1 MPICRKAKKN
11 PSLLPPKHEFVRL
24 IIKSAYESV
33 KHCRVRDTLTL
44 IRERFWILRGCEA
57 VKQVIRKCVI
67 CLRIDGTP
75 YKSQSFPDLPCG
87 RVSEDPPLTH
97 VGLYFVSPLN
107 VDNGNPDEN
116 NSTKVYIYLFTY
128 ASTRAVHLELSKSLN
143 VQGFLLTSRR
153 FTSRRGLPATL
164 TSDNARTF
172 KSSSKEIR
180 KITTSNEVVRYLDNN
195 NVYSIGFR

>member
-1 MPICRKAKKN
+1 MDF
-11 PSLLPPKHEFVRL
+11 ERL
-24 IIKSAYESV
+24 RSSKTSDQEMCNLFENRWNSIQVS
-33 KHCRVRDTLTL
+33 
-44 IRERFWILRGCEA
+44 IL
-57 VKQVIRKCVI
+57 
-67 CLRIDGTP
+67 
-75 YKSQSFPDLPCG
+75 PDLPYG

-116 NSTKVYIYLFTY
+116 NSTKVYIYLFTC

-153 FTSRRGLPATL
+153 FTSRRRLPATL